1 MVRISSEAHLWMPS
15 KNTRTEQKGGQATL
29 FTNHFGI
36 EIEFTGITRKKAAK
50 IAARYLG
57 GTISTLG
64 DYYDTQHITAR
75 DGRVWKFM
83 YDGSIDCQKRVEG
96 RTISVGRAYSVE
108 LVSPVLTYQ
117 EDIDT
122 LQNLVRRL
130 RKAGGF
136 ANPSCGIHIHLDG
149 SNHTPR
155 SIRNFVNIIASHND
169 LFYKALQIEPERM
182 RYCKKMD
189 AWLVHRM
196 NQAKPTTF
204 AGLEAI
210 WYEGYRENRSEHYHN
225 SRYHFL
231 NLHSFFH
238 GHQTVELRGF
248 NGTLHAG
255 KIRAYIVLAL
265 ALNHQALTQ
274 KSARFKKVQA
284 ENERFAMRTYLC
296 RLGLN
301 GSEFKSCRE
310 HLCQHL
316 SGNAAWRYGSREN
329 VHRHIGNGGNDHEE

>member
-1 MVRISSEAHLWMPS
+1 MRCVCGCPHIVSLVSVRKEGKI
-15 KNTRTEQKGGQATL
+15 KL

-36 EIEFTGITRKKAAK
+36 EIEFTGITRQKAAN
-50 IAARYLG
+50 IAARYLSG
-57 GTISTLG
+57 QGRTLG
-64 DYYDTQHITAR
+64 DYYDTQRITAP

-83 YDGSIDCQKRVEG
+83 YDGSIKCQRKKHG
-96 RTISVGRAYSVE
+96 TIIPADKKHSVE
-108 LVSPVLTYQ
+108 LVSPVLLYR

-122 LQNLVRRL
+122 LQGLVRRL
-130 RKAGGF
+130 RKAGAF

-149 SNHTPR
+149 ANHTPR

-189 AWLVHRM
+189 VWLVQQM
-196 NQAKPTTF
+196 NQTRPTTF
-204 AGLEAI
+204 ADIESI
-210 WYEGYRENRSEHYHN
+210 WYAQYGTEHRNQHYHS

-238 GHQTVELRGF
+238 GHHTVELRGF

-274 KSARFKKVQA
+274 KSARYRKVQE
-284 ENERFAMRTYLC
+284 ENERFAMRTYLN
-296 RLGLN
+296 RIGFIGN
-301 GSEFKSCRE
+301 EFKNCRE
-310 HLCQHL
+310 HLYQHL

-329 VHRHIGNGGNDHEE
+329 VRSHIRNGGNRHEQ

>member
-1 MVRISSEAHLWMPS
+1 MWASR
-15 KNTRTEQKGGQATL
+15 L

-36 EIEFTGITRKKAAK
+36 EIEFTGITRQKAAD
-50 IAARYLG
+50 IAAAYLNG
-57 GTISTLG
+57 QGHSLG
-64 DYYDTQHITAR
+64 DYYDTQCITAP

-83 YDGSIDCQKRVEG
+83 YDGSINCQRKKQGQV
-96 RTISVGRAYSVE
+96 ISATRAYSVE
-108 LVSPVLTYQ
+108 LVSPVLLYR

-122 LQNLVRRL
+122 LQGLVRRL

-136 ANPSCGIHIHLDG
+136 ANSTCGIHIHLDG
-149 SNHTPR
+149 VNHTPR

-182 RYCKKMD
+182 NYCKKMD
-189 AWLVHRM
+189 AYLVERM
-196 NQAKPTTF
+196 NRVKPTTF
-204 AGLEAI
+204 AQIENI
-210 WYEGYRENRSEHYHN
+210 WYERYTESRDQHYHN

-238 GHQTVELRGF
+238 GHHTVELRSF
-248 NGTLHAG
+248 NGTLRAG

-274 KSARFKKVQA
+274 KSASYRKVQE
-284 ENERFAMRTYLC
+284 ENERFAMRTYLN
-296 RLGLN
+296 RIGFIGN
-301 GSEFKSCRE
+301 EFKNCRE
-310 HLCQHL
+310 HLYQHL

-329 VHRHIGNGGNDHEE
+329 VRSHIRNGGHHE